1 MCVCVTTMSRND
13 VLGLMQG
20 RLAELD
26 KLRECGEV
34 CLELRDVV
42 GWDERQLRE
51 IREDM
56 ELIRVEFVEIVV
68 RIAMMCKL

>member
-1 MCVCVTTMSRND
+1 MNMTMSDDDN
-13 VLGLMQG
+13 VLVMLQG

-56 ELIRVEFVEIVV
+56 ELIRVELVEIVV
-68 RIAMMCKL
+68 RIAMMRKL

>member
-1 MCVCVTTMSRND
+1 MSDDDN
-13 VLGLMQG
+13 VLVMLQG

-34 CLELRDVV
+34 CLELRDVA

-68 RIAMMCKL
+68 RIAMMRKP